1 MSKLFS
7 FTKRYTFLQRKEEC
21 NRIITKFPDR
31 VPVICERHY
40 QTNSIPNI
48 DKNKYLVP
56 YDISIGQFMYVIRK
70 RIRLNQDEALFL
82 FVNNMIPATSESM
95 QEVYNRLKSEDGF
108 LYIMYSAE
116 NTFG

>member
-40 QTNSIPNI
+40 KTNSIPNI

-56 YDISIGQFMYVIRK
+56 YDISVGQFMYVIRK
-70 RIRLNQDEALFL
+70 RILLKPEEGLFL
-82 FVNNMIPATSESM
+82 FINETIPVTSETM
-95 QEVYNRLKSEDGF
+95 QDVYNRLKSDDGF